1 MIIFAK
7 IAILLISCS
16 PNSDSQQTVTGDDD
30 ANVADLQS
38 QVSSQLLKKQLE
50 KIVGEGAPKRTVT
63 EGLGIRSFREI
74 DATMSRVTGV
84 ASSTVRSTYIEIASL
99 LPRRNLFDS
108 FQAPMQVGIF
118 HLASSYCVKLMAS
131 DKLWNA
137 KFPDIDRY
145 HQWGRIP
152 LPSAERRAE
161 IAGQMIDVF
170 WRQGTSIHADRQ
182 QAIVEI
188 TEFVDAALSQTEN
201 PNNQPNIGDYHSL
214 GLLSRRGVNAVA
226 TVILWTCTGI
236 LASAPMIF
244 Y

>member
-1 MIIFAK
+1 MMIFMTT
-7 IAILLISCS
+7 LFMLVISCS
-16 PNSDSQQTVTGDDD
+16 PDNGSQQTVATAD
-30 ANVADLQS
+30 ADIATSHVTS
-38 QVSSQLLKKQLE
+38 QQLNKQLKE
-50 KIVGEGAPKRTVT
+50 IITKKTQTTT

-84 ASSTVRSTYIEIASL
+84 DNSEVRRTYIEIAGL

-118 HLASSYCVKLMAS
+118 HLASNYCAKLMAS
-131 DKLWNA
+131 DQLWNA

-145 HQWGRIP
+145 HQWGKIP

-161 IAGQMIDVF
+161 IVGQMIDVF

-182 QAIVEI
+182 QAIDEI
-188 TEFVDAALSQTEN
+188 IKFVDAAMSQTEN
-201 PNNQPNIGDYHSL
+201 PNRQPNMNGYHSL
-214 GLLSRRGVNAVA
+214 GLLSRREINVVA
-226 TVILWTCTGI
+226 TTILWTCTAI

>member
-1 MIIFAK
+1 MNRILFIIV
-7 IAILLISCS
+7 IGCS
-16 PNSDSQQTVTGDDD
+16 PNNEENLQQSVDGDDIKTIDSQITSELVE
-30 ANVADLQS
+30 
-38 QVSSQLLKKQLE
+38 KQLKE
-50 KIVGEGAPKRTVT
+50 IIGNETTSQT

-84 ASSTVRSTYIEIASL
+84 ASSEVRRTYIEIASL

-118 HLASSYCVKLMAS
+118 HLASNYCAKLMAN
-131 DKLWNA
+131 DNLWNA

-145 HQWGRIP
+145 HQWGKIP

-161 IAGQMIDVF
+161 IVGRMIDVF
-170 WRQGTSIHADRQ
+170 WRQGTSIHSDRQ
-182 QAIVEI
+182 QAIDEVVK
-188 TEFVDAALSQTEN
+188 FVDAAMSQTEN
-201 PNNQPNIGDYHSL
+201 PNNQPNMGDYHSL
-214 GLLSRRGVNAVA
+214 GLVNRRGINVVA
-226 TVILWTCTGI
+226 TVILWSCTAI